1 MISYSLNTFATLLC
15 SYTCATAVAS
25 RAPLQHLEDSWGV
38 ATVEAEVPV
47 GTTAMG
53 TAQAST
59 TADAFVLRPARFG
72 DLGAVS
78 ALLVHSFFGNDNK
91 WFVPMCMTE
100 MSRLQD
106 NFPRPPDSSDDSK
119 GTAATDMAAEIA
131 TAEARFFNNLGSGA
145 ASFFGFGSEAEA
157 TTTAAAPRLG
167 FQAYLVAERTAT
179 NDKGEED
186 ADFSDA
192 VATAARRMVGF
203 AQLDF
208 RLPVVQ
214 QRDDA
219 PRPYM
224 SDLAVSVV
232 TEHT

>member
-1 MISYSLNTFATLLC
+1 
-15 SYTCATAVAS
+15 
-25 RAPLQHLEDSWGV
+25 LQHLKDSWG
-38 ATVEAEVPV
+38 ATTLEAEVPV
-47 GTTAMG
+47 TTATLG
-53 TAQAST
+53 TAEVST
-59 TADAFVLRPARFG
+59 TTDAFVLRPARFG

-106 NFPRPPDSSDDSK
+106 NFPRPPDSSDGSEVA
-119 GTAATDMAAEIA
+119 TATEPAAEAAIA
-131 TAEARFFNNLGSGA
+131 ETRFFNALSSDT
-145 ASFFGFGSEAEA
+145 ASFFGFGAEAEA
-157 TTTAAAPRLG
+157 STAAPPPRPG

-179 NDKGEED
+179 NDEEE
-186 ADFSDA
+186 ANANASDA
-192 VATAARRMVGF
+192 VATAASRMVGF

-208 RLPVVQ
+208 RLPAVQ

-224 SDLAVSVV
+224 SDLAVSVDSKRNGSWLLKV
-232 TEHT
+232 VPLCTGIL